1 MLNLSDSEGSRER
14 CMEGNWTSG
23 VGPERV
29 ERAIDLGVI
38 LAKMKVNALGMDEIS
53 LYQKAW
59 REKNLE

>member
-1 MLNLSDSEGSRER
+1 
-14 CMEGNWTSG
+14 MESNWTSG